1 MCKISYFLLIGVLA
15 LNCICE
21 SYCGSLPSDIPKCKI
36 SDNVC
41 IASSMNE
48 VLRLYPKGSPAFD
61 LADLS
66 RIFVPKVELENAAG
80 HSSAVQLNLVFLNST
95 TSGLEKAKV
104 VNVSGFD
111 PDIKQIIV
119 NLEVPFLK
127 LEAEY
132 EMDGKIL
139 FLTLKGKGHA
149 EIHLKMATNK
159 VTINVGLEKR
169 KGKTHLIVKDMT
181 CDFRPQGFFIHLD
194 NLFDGNK
201 EITDSVNEV
210 INTNWRDVYSA
221 LSDNINRSLAQGML
235 GILRDVA
242 ESLSYDD
249 IYLK

>member
-1 MCKISYFLLIGVLA
+1 
-15 LNCICE
+15 
-21 SYCGSLPSDIPKCKI
+21 
-36 SDNVC
+36 
-41 IASSMNE
+41 MNE

-169 KGKTHLIVKDMT
+169 KDKTHLIVKDMT
-181 CDFRPQGFFIHLD
+181 CDFRPQG
-194 NLFDGNK
+194 
-201 EITDSVNEV
+201 
-210 INTNWRDVYSA
+210 
-221 LSDNINRSLAQGML
+221 
-235 GILRDVA
+235 
-242 ESLSYDD
+242 
-249 IYLK
+249 